1 MGEAGAGSG
10 RVLGCS
16 GLFHFQR
23 GGLAEPSVSGQCEG
37 SLAGDAPRSL
47 CEVGARCWGCPGDLQ
62 RGAVWERGAGPARGC
77 GVCVAVGLGAVGS
90 GVTAVGGGLLDAPL
104 PVRVRPLYGS
114 RRELGGFGCLKLVLI
129 GLPGAGAFCTCSLL
143 CFL

>member
-47 CEVGARCWGCPGDLQ
+47 CEVGARCWGCPGGISKEEPCG
-62 RGAVWERGAGPARGC
+62 RGVPALR
-77 GVCVAVGLGAVGS
+77 GAVGS
-90 GVTAVGGGLLDAPL
+90 ASLWDWGLWG
-104 PVRVRPLYGS
+104 RG
-114 RRELGGFGCLKLVLI
+114 
-129 GLPGAGAFCTCSLL
+129 SLL
-143 CFL
+143 WVEGFSIPPSMSG